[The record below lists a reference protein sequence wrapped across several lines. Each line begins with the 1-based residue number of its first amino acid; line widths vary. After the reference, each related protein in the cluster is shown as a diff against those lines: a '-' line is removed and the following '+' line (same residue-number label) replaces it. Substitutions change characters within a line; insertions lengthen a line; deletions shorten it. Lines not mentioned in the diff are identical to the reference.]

1 MLCLQC
7 KRDHWENQHW
17 HLMCSCWREMYSC
30 RADTDREPDVGER
43 DWWKRCLEPRGKLQ
57 QALSWLNWSSS
68 ITIKL
73 QSGQNTDEDR
83 GQPPPPPSPQHFYL
97 HSLLPLSLFSSL
109 STSPLCL
116 LTFLPP
122 LHIFC
127 TLSFIPLCPI
137 LHGFL
142 FSFHFSFLFFQ
153 PSSSHF
159 TILFSSSFSIPC
171 LPPYHISFMFLSS
184 IYYFFLLVS
193 VPCLPSYLL
202 SLLSLCLSAVLQ
214 LLIKWRHG
222 GWLMMSSASAVCWCQ
237 GMYETVY

>member
-30 RADTDREPDVGER
+30 RADTDRETDEGER
-43 DWWKRCLEPRGKLQ
+43 DWWKRCLELQGELQ

-73 QSGQNTDEDR
+73 QSGQNTDENR
-83 GQPPPPPSPQHFYL
+83 RQPPPPPSPQHFYL
-97 HSLLPLSLFSSL
+97 YSLLPPSLFSSL

-127 TLSFIPLCPI
+127 PVFYSFLSHPAWLTLFLPLLLPLLLTIHLSF
-137 LHGFL
+137 HHTSFQFL
-142 FSFHFSFLFFQ
+142 FHPLLTSPPQFLHFSMIYLF
-153 PSSSHF
+153 
-159 TILFSSSFSIPC
+159 
-171 LPPYHISFMFLSS
+171 
-184 IYYFFLLVS
+184 FFLLVS
-193 VPCLPSYLL
+193 VPCLPSYLP
-202 SLLSLCLSAVLQ
+202 SLCFSAVLQ
-214 LLIKWRHG
+214 LLIKWRRG
-222 GWLMMSSASAVCWCQ
+222 GWLMVGSVSAVRWCQ